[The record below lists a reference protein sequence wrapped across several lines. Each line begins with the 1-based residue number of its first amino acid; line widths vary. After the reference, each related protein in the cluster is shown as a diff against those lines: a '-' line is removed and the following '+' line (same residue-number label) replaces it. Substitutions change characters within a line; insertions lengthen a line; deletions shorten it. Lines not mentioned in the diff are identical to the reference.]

1 MSLDTIWQLHKRFIT
16 GVAIGLVVFLI
27 GLAVIGSTAGKDLA
41 ARKSAIGKHKRSLTT
56 AVYSRSQLNQLTTR
70 RNEMNT
76 RIEELAA
83 AALPPLREDYDLT
96 GKASATQH
104 YIELT
109 GQLRSELIGWAL
121 RRNVEID
128 ENLGLP
134 PQSPTQPQ
142 KIARVLR
149 GLDVVER
156 VCRLAVQTG
165 AVSVEGID
173 IASRI
178 PRANRR
184 PSTAPMLDL
193 TPVTM
198 EVVFSDQSPR
208 AFLDAVVRAA
218 DGLGPLGLVRWELMP
233 EDTRRKQR
241 RVVLEFAAGALP
253 QEEVL

>member
-27 GLAVIGSTAGKDLA
+27 GLAIIGSTAGKDLA
-41 ARKSAIGKHKRSLTT
+41 SRKAAIGKHKRSLST

-76 RIEELAA
+76 RIEELAS
-83 AALPPLREDYDLT
+83 AALPQLREDYDLA

-109 GQLRSELIGWAL
+109 GRLRTELIGWAL

-165 AVSVEGID
+165 AIAVENID
-173 IASRI
+173 VASRI

-184 PSTAPMLDL
+184 ATAPVLDL

-198 EVVFSDQSPR
+198 EVVFGDETPR

-233 EDTRRKQR
+233 EDTRRQQR
-241 RVVLEFAAGALP
+241 RVVLEFAAGSLP